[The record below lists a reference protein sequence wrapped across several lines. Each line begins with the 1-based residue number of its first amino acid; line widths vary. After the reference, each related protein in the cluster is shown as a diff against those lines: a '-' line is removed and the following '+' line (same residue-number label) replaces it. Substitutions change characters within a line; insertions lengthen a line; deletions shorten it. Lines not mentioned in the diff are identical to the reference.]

1 LDIFPQEAVQILMSN
16 KSRSLMKF
24 QFTIPLIL
32 GLVCFAGCNK
42 SQNQQ
47 GGAQQQSAASPAS
60 QANPEPQP
68 QPQPAPPQPPPPV
81 VIPAGT
87 TISVVTDEALG
98 SKSSTTG
105 DGFGATV
112 IAPVSVDGNVVIP
125 AHSSAKGTVV
135 EAKAKGKVKGEAR
148 LKLALTRVTINGTN
162 YRIETTMTES
172 TKKGKGKRTAVATG
186 GGAALGAIIGG
197 IAGGGKGAAIG
208 AGVGGGA
215 GFAGGALTGN
225 DQIELPAETRL
236 NFKLTSDLTLNEPSS
251 Q

>member
-1 LDIFPQEAVQILMSN
+1 
-16 KSRSLMKF
+16 MKI
-24 QFTIPLIL
+24 QFTFPLIL
-32 GLVCFAGCNK
+32 SLVCFASCNK

-47 GGAQQQSAASPAS
+47 GGAQQQSAGSPAS
-60 QANPEPQP
+60 QANPEP

-87 TISVVTDEALG
+87 AISVVTDEALG

-105 DGFGATV
+105 DSFGATV

-148 LKLALTRVTINGTN
+148 LKLALTRVTIDGTN
-162 YRIETTMTES
+162 YAIQTSMSES
-172 TKKGKGKRTAVATG
+172 TMKGKGKRTAVATG

-215 GFAGGALTGN
+215 GFAGGTLTGN
-225 DQIELPAETRL
+225 EQIQLPAETRL
-236 NFKLTSDLTLNEPSS
+236 TFKLTNSLTLNQPSP